1 MTAATEAGAIVMPPV
16 PAFYLKPAGVADIV
30 DQIAR
35 RAIDL
40 LRLFE
45 PVARQWRGVSEGPR
59 AHLASEPSATDKG

>member
-1 MTAATEAGAIVMPPV
+1 MPPV

-45 PVARQWRGVSEGPR
+45 PVARQWQGASERPR
-59 AHLASEPSATDKG
+59 AHLAGGSSTPDKG